1 MKYERP
7 IVLATYKVDE
17 LMQDAAV
24 CTRYGQDCP
33 RDNKPF
39 GNLFG
44 RH

>member
-7 IVLATYKVDE
+7 IVLATFKVDE

-24 CTRYGQDCP
+24 CTRYGQDCIE
-33 RDNKPF
+33 NNQPF
-39 GNLFG
+39 GRLFG